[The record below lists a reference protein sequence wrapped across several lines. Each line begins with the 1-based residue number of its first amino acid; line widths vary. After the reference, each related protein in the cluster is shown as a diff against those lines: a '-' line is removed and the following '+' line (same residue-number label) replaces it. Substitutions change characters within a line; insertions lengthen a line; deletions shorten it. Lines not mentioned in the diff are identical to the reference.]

1 MDIFI
6 VKNDTG
12 CRKGCHP
19 VYCLY
24 AYRQKIEERQW
35 FSIDEPGAWF
45 EDKWNCHVDGTD
57 YEFATRSSRPGTR
70 RLSGASGSWS
80 VSGNTR
86 YISRN
91 KTSRK

>member
-1 MDIFI
+1 MERIFI

-45 EDKWNCHVDGTD
+45 DDCWNCHVDGMD
-57 YEFATRSSRPGTR
+57 FECATRDEAIEEGI
-70 RLSGASGSWS
+70 
-80 VSGNTR
+80 R
-86 YISRN
+86 YWDSEN
-91 KTSRK
+91 EYKVYFEE

>member
-1 MDIFI
+1 MMDIFI

-24 AYRQKIEERQW
+24 AYRHKIEERQW

-57 YEFATRSSRPGTR
+57 YEFATRDEAIEWGIRVLVGER
-70 RLSGASGSWS
+70 EHK
-80 VSGNTR
+80 V
-86 YISRN
+86 YFEE
-91 KTSRK
+91 

>member
-24 AYRQKIEERQW
+24 AHRQRIEERQW

-45 EDKWNCHVDGTD
+45 EDSWNCHVDGMD
-57 YEFATRSSRPGTR
+57 FECATRDEAIEKGIRFWDSENEYK
-70 RLSGASGSWS
+70 
-80 VSGNTR
+80 V
-86 YISRN
+86 YFEE
-91 KTSRK
+91 

>member
-1 MDIFI
+1 MERIFI

-45 EDKWNCHVDGTD
+45 DDCWNCHVDGMD
-57 YEFATRSSRPGTR
+57 FECATRDEAIDRGVRFWDSENDYK
-70 RLSGASGSWS
+70 
-80 VSGNTR
+80 V
-86 YISRN
+86 YFEE
-91 KTSRK
+91 